1 MAAESIPRKMNIL
14 IVANHWAICSARYM
28 TDAFKRAGHDVR
40 HVGPARGRDIWGLT
54 LPPEYEWVPDN
65 NAIDY
70 EATDVIICMDSDPAA
85 LDVASAQAAVIK
97 EDRSHPLVVV
107 YGVDNHVREYRR
119 EGLSHYFL
127 AHNHGPAQPV
137 EQPDESWL
145 PCAYDPVHFTPSPIP
160 FDDRAFDVILLGVMY
175 PDRVQ
180 AVNDLRA
187 AGFKVLAGTG
197 LVYEAYAKAHHNARI
212 ALCLSPFGDLS
223 QRWFESAAMGCH
235 VLGNIPDDLTDAKAN
250 GALGLHGFST
260 YQPEAGESIVERVR
274 ELLDDEREKCK
285 ASTLNMQ
292 EAVKRHTWDAR
303 AREIVKW
310 VEGR

>member
-28 TDAFKRAGHDVR
+28 TDAFKRAGHDVK
-40 HVGPARGRDIWGLT
+40 HIGPARGRSIWGLT
-54 LPPEYEWVPDN
+54 LPPEYEWTPDDPLELMSSMK
-65 NAIDY
+65 ADW
-70 EATDVIICMDSDPAA
+70 ASVVIVMDSDPAL
-85 LDVASAQAAVIK
+85 LDGVGQAI
-97 EDRSHPLVVV
+97 RHQNMVV
-107 YGVDNHVREYRR
+107 YGVDNHVRAYRR
-119 EGLSHYFL
+119 PWFLHYFL
-127 AHNHGPAQPV
+127 AHKHGPTQPV
-137 EQPDESWL
+137 TEADESWL
-145 PCAYDPVHFTPSPIP
+145 PVAYDPVHFTPSPIP

-303 AREIVKW
+303 AQEIVKW